1 MTKTIMRCDR
11 CGVDTEFLYHIP
23 NPSYSGKT
31 YYPENV
37 PFSVYP
43 REFELCIDCTDR
55 LINTIRRF
63 CTDADNECK
72 EIK

>member
-11 CGVDTEFLYHIP
+11 CGVDAEFLYHIP

-43 REFELCIDCTDR
+43 PSSVPL
-55 LINTIRRF
+55 NTCF
-63 CTDADNECK
+63 SS
-72 EIK
+72 